1 MDLREKHNRANI
13 GLLAADGSQYKYI
26 NEYRRPDVQEGS
38 FADKRQFRSR
48 HKPESA
54 GKGQAGFA
62 MANWSSCMLQNL
74 LSRLWAVKTAWRW
87 KAKSRTRPCMWLP
100 RLCMNWKR
108 TMCLFHLRLVPGT
121 IAETIVRVADDEKG
135 RLDHIV
141 HRWR

>member
-108 TMCLFHLRLVPGT
+108 TKCLSFAPRAGHDSRNHCP
-121 IAETIVRVADDEKG
+121 VADDEKG
-135 RLDHIV
+135 RLDHNV